1 MMKLVCLLMLLM
13 VILSACKTTQGS
25 TEKFNQVY
33 KDSPV
38 DLNGR

>member
-1 MMKLVCLLMLLM
+1 MMKLVFLLILFML
-13 VILSACKTTQGS
+13 ILSACKTTQG
-25 TEKFNQVY
+25 TTQEFNQVY